1 MRVRWGNLGRALV
14 VVGVLM
20 LAVAWP
26 RLEGG
31 VPRLPSDDGAPLV
44 RSAPRAGTARVRERS
59 GRLRAGQTARVRKG
73 PGVHTGQTARVRKGR
88 PGARRRA
95 RRRGR
100 SGGRGRARV
109 RKGPG

>member
-31 VPRLPSDDGAPLV
+31 VPRLPSDDGVPLA
-44 RSAPRAGTARVRERS
+44 RSAPRAGMTGVRKGS
-59 GRLRAGQTARVRKG
+59 GTGQAGRTARVRKG
-73 PGVHTGQTARVRKGR
+73 PGAVHTGQTARVRKG
-88 PGARRRA
+88 PGAVHTRET
-95 RRRGR
+95 
-100 SGGRGRARV
+100 ARV
-109 RKGPG
+109 RKGPGARR

>member
-14 VVGVLM
+14 VAGVLM

-31 VPRLPSDDGAPLV
+31 APRLPSDVGAPLV
-44 RSAPRAGTARVRERS
+44 RSAPRAGTARVRNGS
-59 GRLRAGQTARVRKG
+59 GTGRTGRTARVRKG
-73 PGVHTGQTARVRKGR
+73 PGAVHTGQTARVRKGH
-88 PGARRRA
+88 GARRRA

-100 SGGRGRARV
+100 RGG
-109 RKGPG
+109 